1 MMENPKSEED
11 GIEIMMNEKADEII
25 EELFYSTKNK
35 YQNNL
40 ELKIAS
46 ESVFYYVQLFYYKRH
61 QSWWIMYWFSWLD
74 IKQKINYKSYP

>member
-1 MMENPKSEED
+1 MENPKSEED

-46 ESVFYYVQLFYYKRH
+46 ESVFYLFNYFIINAINH
-61 QSWWIMYWFSWLD
+61 GGSCIGFPDWI
-74 IKQKINYKSYP
+74 